1 MAEKKIDD
9 VEIKRYPKKIITSF
23 QLGDLITLMTGQL
36 FSVQFQFFYVE
47 VIGLEITLFMI
58 AMNLFTIFNMFNDP
72 IIGYFCDRSTKFTSK
87 WGKRF
92 PFIVM
97 GAFPWAIIVLFIFI
111 PPSVSQVGQ
120 LGVFFWLL
128 IIQALMDTAFAL
140 YNINRGALFPDK
152 FRHQEDRNWSG
163 FIRVILETIG
173 VVLGF
178 IIPIFAIME
187 LGETN
192 GFVATGIITSVIA
205 IILFIFMIPG
215 VREGPDMRERR
226 RALDEKERVAFF
238 SGMKEILKN
247 KKFLGFQFFS
257 IAYGTAMGIIMTSI
271 PYFVE
276 DVLHMGTEGEL
287 IVIFYVIAVIL
298 MAPLWYKL
306 SFKIGIKKV
315 GLIGGI
321 CLGFM
326 GLPML
331 FIPTGNIGLLMAIIV
346 LSLAGAVDGA
356 IISMLGPLNSAMIDD
371 ASVISGKRQEGL
383 YGSVGVFLGTISTAI
398 RYTLTWSIWLIFGYQ
413 RGATDPTA
421 LLGLRI
427 QIAIFPMIII
437 LTGVSLFWKL
447 YSLSQEEMKDN
458 IIKMKEMGI

>member
-1 MAEKKIDD
+1 MLEKKVDD
-9 VEIKRYPKKIITSF
+9 VEIKRHPKRIITSF
-23 QLGDLITLMTGQL
+23 QLGGMISLMTGQL
-36 FSVQFQFFYVE
+36 FTVQLQFFYVD

-58 AMNLFTIFNMFNDP
+58 AMNIFTVFNMFNDP
-72 IIGYFCDRSTKFTSK
+72 IIGYLCDRSTKLTSK

-97 GAFPWAIIVLFIFI
+97 GAFPWAITIMFIFI

-120 LGVFFWLL
+120 IGVFFWIL
-128 IIQALMDTAFAL
+128 IMHAIMDTAFAL
-140 YNINRGALFPDK
+140 YNINRGGLFPDK
-152 FRHQEDRNWSG
+152 FRHQEDRNWAG
-163 FIRVILETIG
+163 FIGVILETIG
-173 VVLGF
+173 VILGF

-192 GFVATGIITSVIA
+192 GFVATGIIISILS

-215 VREGPDMRERR
+215 VREGPDMRARR
-226 RALDEKERVAFF
+226 SALDEKERIAFF
-238 SGMKEILKN
+238 SGMKEILRN
-247 KKFLGFQFFS
+247 KVFIGFQFFS

-298 MAPLWYKL
+298 MAPIWYKL

-321 CLGFM
+321 CLGFI
-326 GLPML
+326 GLPIL
-331 FIPTGNIGLLMAIIV
+331 FIPAGNIGLFMAIIV
-346 LSLAGAVDGA
+346 LFIAGAVDGA
-356 IISMLGPLNSAMIDD
+356 IISMIGPLGSAMIDD
-371 ASVISGKRQEGL
+371 ASIKSGKRQEGL
-383 YGSVGVFLGTISTAI
+383 YGSVGVFLGTSTTAI
-398 RYTLTWSIWLIFGYQ
+398 RYTLTWSIWVIFGYQ
-413 RGATDPTA
+413 RGATDPIA

-437 LTGVSLFWKL
+437 LTGVLMFWKL
-447 YSLSQEEMKDN
+447 YSLSRVEIKEN
-458 IIKMKEMGI
+458 IIKLKEMGI